1 MPKTPTQSQQGV
13 QSQNIIRAA
22 AEEFAE
28 RGFAWARVDEI
39 ARRAGVN
46 KAMLYYHVGDKAA
59 LYEKV
64 VLDGVA
70 DVTAYIKAGLSKET
84 TPAGK
89 IMAIAKAFEALGI
102 AKPYLPRIILRE
114 MITGGG
120 DLPAPALEA
129 FGRMIQLERVILEE
143 AAREGLFR
151 RVNPLTFHILIVG
164 GTMLH
169 LVTRD
174 VRERIKQLTVRSIPE
189 PDAKPAEA
197 VSSLLLEGLLARPR
211 RARARE
217 KEQTGGPRS
226 LKGHSTKA
234 HKIPSKEERV

>member
-1 MPKTPTQSQQGV
+1 MPKAPARPQQGE

-28 RGFAWARVDEI
+28 RGFAGARVDEI
-39 ARRAGVN
+39 AVRAGVN
-46 KAMLYYHVGDKAA
+46 KAMLYYNVGDKAA

-70 DVTAYIKAGLSKET
+70 DVTAHIQEGLSKET

-89 IMAIAKAFEALGI
+89 IRAIAKAFEALGV

-120 DLPAPALEA
+120 DLPSPALEA

-211 RARARE
+211 RARAKE
-217 KEQTGGPRS
+217 KEQTRGPRP
-226 LKGHSTKA
+226 LKGHSAKA
-234 HKIPSKEERV
+234 HKVLPKEEQV